1 MSSVAIA
8 EIVATFV
15 LCFVVANVACS
26 AKGKSD
32 HMFGLAIGFC
42 IVAMGNAIGA
52 VSGGS
57 LNPAVSF
64 GLDASNAMKGGSFGN
79 CGAYSA
85 FEFIGAGLATGA
97 FMVVRDEEFAKG
109 T

>member
-1 MSSVAIA
+1 MSVAAA
-8 EIVATFV
+8 EIIATFV

-26 AKGKSD
+26 KNGKSD

-42 IVAMGNAIGA
+42 IVAMGNAIGM

-64 GLDASNAMKGGSFGN
+64 GIDTAYALKGGTWMN
-79 CGAYSA
+79 CLAYSG
-85 FEFIGAGLATGA
+85 FEVVGAAMAAVATR
-97 FMVVRDEEFAKG
+97 VVRDAK
-109 T
+109 